1 MKEYIWLVYLK
12 VITANVNVMDA
23 LTIQNRIYEIRGMRV
38 MFDYDLA
45 EMYGI
50 ETRRLKEQVRRNLD
64 RFPEDFM
71 FELHS
76 DEWKELVANCD
87 KLPATVK
94 HNPKMPFVFTQEGVA
109 MLSGVLRS
117 PTAVQV
123 NINIMRAFVYIRQYV
138 MNVPT
143 LQDLETLK
151 NKILTLEERSEDNLR
166 AVNELSE
173 DTQNSLDEI
182 YLAISEL
189 SIKMQN
195 RDRGAQTQKKRIG
208 FFLAE

>member
-1 MKEYIWLVYLK
+1 
-12 VITANVNVMDA
+12 
-23 LTIQNRIYEIRGMRV
+23 

-50 ETRRLKEQVRRNLD
+50 ETRRRKEQVRRNLD
-64 RFPEDFM
+64 RFPADFM
-71 FELHS
+71 FELVNE
-76 DEWKELVANCD
+76 EWKELVANCD

-94 HNPKMPFVFTQEGVA
+94 YNPKMPFVFTQEGVA

-123 NINIMRAFVYIRQYV
+123 NINIMRAFAYMRQYV
-138 MNVPT
+138 LQVPT
-143 LQDLETLK
+143 YQDLETLK
-151 NKILTLEERSEDNLR
+151 NKILALEERSEDNLK

-182 YLAISEL
+182 YLALSEL
-189 SIKMQN
+189 SIKKQIDCN
-195 RDRGAQTQKKRIG
+195 SEQTQRKRIG
-208 FFLAE
+208 FFLVEGKQESDT

>member
-1 MKEYIWLVYLK
+1 MDT
-12 VITANVNVMDA
+12 VI
-23 LTIQNRIYEIRGMRV
+23 IQNRIYEIRGNRV

-64 RFPEDFM
+64 RFPTDFM
-71 FELHS
+71 FELLS
-76 DEWKELVANCD
+76 EEWKELVANCD

-117 PTAVQV
+117 PTAIQV
-123 NINIMRAFVYIRQYV
+123 NINIMRAFAYMRQYV
-138 MNVPT
+138 LQVPT
-143 LQDLETLK
+143 YQDLETLK
-151 NKILTLEERSEDNLR
+151 NKILALEERSEDNLK

-173 DTQNSLDEI
+173 DTQNSLDDT
-182 YLAISEL
+182 YLALSEL
-189 SIKMQN
+189 AIKKQIDCN
-195 RDRGAQTQKKRIG
+195 SDQTPKKRIG
-208 FFLAE
+208 FFLVEEKQGSDT